1 MNKTKIGIFLS
12 LLLLVGLTSCGEQ
25 KSNNKLML
33 NEILIDNQNNFQDD
47 YGLHSAWIEI
57 FNRSYGSA
65 DLAGCLLKVSSQPG
79 DTVTYFIP
87 KGDVLTLVKPRQH
100 ALFWADGEPN
110 RGTFHTSCKLNPE
123 TANWI
128 GLFDSGRN
136 IIDQIVVPANALGA
150 DQSYARISDG
160 AADWEVKG
168 GSKDKYVTPSTNNKT
183 LDSNAK
189 MEKFEEHDS
198 VGIGM
203 SISAMSVVFCGLIL
217 LFVAFKVVGKVAVNL
232 SKRNAMKAKGLFD
245 SGRNIIDQIVVPAN
259 ALGADQSYARIS
271 DGAADWEVK
280 GGSKDKYVT
289 PSTNNKTLDS
299 NAKMEKFEEHDSV
312 GIGMSI
318 SAMSVVFCGL
328 ILLFVAF
335 KVVGKVAVNLSK
347 RNAMKAKGIDK
358 VEAKELSQAPGEV
371 YAAISMALHEMQDEV
386 HDVEE
391 TVLTITRVKRSYS
404 PWSSKIYTLRE
415 NPNRK

>member
-1 MNKTKIGIFLS
+1 MNKTKIGIFFS
-12 LLLLVGLTSCGEQ
+12 LLLLIGLTSCGEQ
-25 KSNNKLML
+25 KSNNKLIL
-33 NEILIDNQNNFQDD
+33 NEVLIDNQNNFQDD

-79 DTVTYFIP
+79 DTITYFIP

-110 RGTFHTSCKLNPE
+110 RGTFHTSCTLNPE
-123 TANWI
+123 TDNWI
-128 GLFDSGRN
+128 GLFDSGRKLL
-136 IIDQIVVPANALGA
+136 DQLVVPAGALGT
-150 DQSYARISDG
+150 DQSYARVSDG
-160 AADWEVKG
+160 AAKWEVKG
-168 GSKDKYVTPSTNNKT
+168 GSSEKYVTPSTNNMT

-203 SISAMSVVFCGLIL
+203 SISAMSVVFIGLIL
-217 LFVAFKVVGKVAVNL
+217 LFVAFK
-232 SKRNAMKAKGLFD
+232 
-245 SGRNIIDQIVVPAN
+245 I
-259 ALGADQSYARIS
+259 
-271 DGAADWEVK
+271 
-280 GGSKDKYVT
+280 
-289 PSTNNKTLDS
+289 
-299 NAKMEKFEEHDSV
+299 
-312 GIGMSI
+312 
-318 SAMSVVFCGL
+318 
-328 ILLFVAF
+328 
-335 KVVGKVAVNLSK
+335 VGKVAVNLSK

-386 HDVEE
+386 HDIED